1 MDAGDDQ
8 TGMRDHMDAGDA
20 GRCKLKILY
29 ENSWVPQKCGNR
41 KQVPQVPQ
49 CGIKCGTMCG
59 NMLLSFLDF
68 INKLPLETSLVW
80 V

>member
-1 MDAGDDQ
+1 MDAGDSW
-8 TGMRDHMDAGDA
+8 
-20 GRCKLKILY
+20 RCKLKILY

-59 NMLLSFLDF
+59 NMLLSFLLSAQIF
-68 INKLPLETSLVW
+68 GRFERSAQIGR
-80 V
+80 

>member
-1 MDAGDDQ
+1 MDAGDSW
-8 TGMRDHMDAGDA
+8 
-20 GRCKLKILY
+20 RCKLKILY

-59 NMLLSFLDF
+59 N
-68 INKLPLETSLVW
+68 IKQR
-80 V
+80 